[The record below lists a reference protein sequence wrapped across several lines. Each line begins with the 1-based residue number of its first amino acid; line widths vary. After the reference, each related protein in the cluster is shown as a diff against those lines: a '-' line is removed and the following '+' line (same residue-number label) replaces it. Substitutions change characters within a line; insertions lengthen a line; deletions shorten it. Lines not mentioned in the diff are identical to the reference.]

1 KLFDRDRD
9 VIQLHLGGGTP
20 NFLDAGQLGEL
31 VETLSR
37 HFHFSDAED
46 RDFSIE
52 LDPRYVAAGTVEA
65 LAKMGFNRASLGVQ
79 DFDPA
84 VQAAVNR
91 LQSVA
96 ETQAVVDACR
106 RHGFRSVNI
115 DLIYGLPGQN
125 REGFGRTLDTVIA
138 TRPDRLA
145 IYSYAHMPQMFRPQ
159 RQIDEKLL
167 LSAEDKLGL
176 LKLAIEKLSGTGYRF
191 IGMDHFALPE
201 DELSRAQERGGLHRN
216 FMGYTTHSESDLI
229 GFGVSAISHIG
240 ESYSQNPR
248 DLPSWEAAID
258 SGRLPVWRGMNLNA
272 DDTLRADLIQQL
284 MCQNRIDIRLLETR
298 HDIEFLSYFAEDLER
313 LAPLVADGL
322 VEISETFI
330 TATEHGR
337 LLLRIIAGCFDHYL
351 HLAQAEP
358 ARFSRV
364 I

>member
-1 KLFDRDRD
+1 
-9 VIQLHLGGGTP
+9 
-20 NFLDAGQLGEL
+20 
-31 VETLSR
+31 
-37 HFHFSDAED
+37 
-46 RDFSIE
+46 
-52 LDPRYVAAGTVEA
+52 
-65 LAKMGFNRASLGVQ
+65 
-79 DFDPA
+79 
-84 VQAAVNR
+84 
-91 LQSVA
+91 
-96 ETQAVVDACR
+96 
-106 RHGFRSVNI
+106 
-115 DLIYGLPGQN
+115 
-125 REGFGRTLDTVIA
+125 
-138 TRPDRLA
+138 
-145 IYSYAHMPQMFRPQ
+145 MFRPQ

-176 LKLAIEKLSGTGYRF
+176 LQLAIEKLSGTGYRF

-216 FMGYTTHSESDLI
+216 FMGYTTHAESDLI
-229 GFGVSAISHIG
+229 GLGVSAISHIG

-298 HDIEFLSYFAEDLER
+298 HDIDFLSYFAEDLER

-322 VEISETFI
+322 VEVSETFI